1 MFPEKGPDLLNIIK
15 TIKTYFLT
23 ILMFAGQFDPHF
35 FHSKAPVQTQIKDCF
50 FFGCMLLFWY
60 FTILE
65 RGKLAFL
72 IFSAEKDLKVS
83 YDFYFQSI

>member
-1 MFPEKGPDLLNIIK
+1 MFREKGPDLLNIIK

-50 FFGCMLLFWY
+50 FLDVCCYFGILLSWKGENEHF
-60 FTILE
+60 
-65 RGKLAFL
+65 
-72 IFSAEKDLKVS
+72 
-83 YDFYFQSI
+83 